1 MDFYAQWWFAVIA
14 ALIVAAMCTLAVP
27 YANSI
32 LAAEADIL
40 AGRRAPKGPFE
51 RAMMTHARYAD
62 GWPAEHWGEAPRY
75 RKLSDIAV
83 GSREVRP

>member
-51 RAMMTHARYAD
+51 RAMMQGRA
-62 GWPAEHWGEAPRY
+62 GW
-75 RKLSDIAV
+75 
-83 GSREVRP
+83 